1 LRWIT
6 ARSSTPTNGQKRELV
21 RAIRYFFEEAT
32 ASLWRGLRTS
42 LVATATIA
50 VAFVVLGGFLILTS
64 NMERVFARWQ
74 DAAEFSVY
82 LDDAVTPDE
91 RAAVEQTLRQSTVVS
106 ALDAVSKDDALKRFK
121 QNFAALAEAAGDL
134 PANPLPASI
143 EVRLKGNANPSEVAA
158 LADRAA
164 RLAGVADVR
173 YDRQWIQRLMY
184 AVDVVRAGGFA
195 LAALL
200 VFAAALTVASVVR
213 LALFARRE
221 EIHIMQLVGAPIA
234 YIRGP
239 FVVEGLIQGGIGA
252 TLALVILWITFFV
265 VRRRADAWLAG
276 VVDASALGFLSV
288 ATVAALLAAGLG
300 VGAMGGFIAARGTRE
315 IAE

>member
-1 LRWIT
+1 M
-6 ARSSTPTNGQKRELV
+6 
-21 RAIRYFFEEAT
+21 RALKYFFDEAA
-32 ASLWRGLRTS
+32 ASLWRGFKTALI
-42 LVATATIA
+42 ATATIT

-64 NMERVFARWQ
+64 NMERVFTRWQ

-82 LDDAVTPDE
+82 LSDAVTPAQ
-91 RAAVEQTLRQSTVVS
+91 RTAIEQTLRDSAVVA
-106 ALDAVSKDDALKRFK
+106 ALEFVSKEEALQRFK
-121 QNFAALAEAAGDL
+121 QNFGTLAEAAGDFQ
-134 PANPLPASI
+134 ANPLPASV
-143 EVRLKGNANPSEVAA
+143 EVRLRPGANPSEVAS
-158 LADRAA
+158 LAEIATG
-164 RLAGVADVR
+164 LAGVADVR

-184 AVDVVRAGGFA
+184 AVDVVRAGGFM

-239 FVVEGLIQGGIGA
+239 FIVEGFIQGGLGA
-252 TLALVILWITFFV
+252 IAALIVLWITFFV

-276 VVDASALGFLSV
+276 AVDPAALVFLPV
-288 ATVAALLAAGLG
+288 PIAAALLAAGAM
-300 VGAMGGFIAARGTRE
+300 VGAIGGFIAARGTRE